1 MESQL
6 GNKLTSLIPR
16 LLAKEYFHIK
26 SLLVF
31 EYKINRSADFV
42 GEDTQG
48 FALVVFSFEFSHI
61 LFGFFG
67 FPEHEDRRLVACP
80 FQMVVS
86 DFAV

>member
-6 GNKLTSLIPR
+6 GNKLASLIPR
-16 LLAKEYFHIK
+16 LLAKEFFHIK

-31 EYKINRSADFV
+31 ENKINRSADFV
-42 GEDTQG
+42 GEDSQC
-48 FALVVFSFEFSHI
+48 FSLVVFSCEFCHI
-61 LFGFFG
+61 LFGFLG
-67 FPEHEDRRLVACP
+67 FPEHEDRRLIACP

>member
-6 GNKLTSLIPR
+6 GNKLASLTPR
-16 LLAKEYFHIK
+16 SLAKEFFHIK

-42 GEDTQG
+42 GEDTQC
-48 FALVVFSFEFSHI
+48 FALVVFSFEFCHI
-61 LFGFFG
+61 LFGFLG
-67 FPEHEDRRLVACP
+67 FPEHEDCRLIARP

-86 DFAV
+86 DFTV

>member
-6 GNKLTSLIPR
+6 DVRAGILNRSLAEKFI
-16 LLAKEYFHIK
+16 HIK

-42 GEDTQG
+42 GEDAQG
-48 FALVVFSFEFSHI
+48 FALVVFSFELCHI

-67 FPEHEDRRLVACP
+67 LPEHEDCRFITSPLEMMVA
-80 FQMVVS
+80 